1 MKLTD
6 LLKNILSEAKP
17 KKPSKGSTNR
27 GREEGP
33 IRPQVREGIENS
45 IKHRWLLFIDY
56 QGDEETQPFK
66 RWCEPYV
73 LGIRKETGNLTLRCY
88 VYKGASVS
96 KRMPDWKT
104 VRLDRIGNLAPLT
117 AATFNTPRPKYN
129 ATGDK
134 QMSSILM
141 RVKFDESG
149 NKDDGDNNGPDAPI
163 DINSPEIKKTAEIL
177 RKNTQD
183 GKVDFDHLEK
193 APEFKE
199 SGMKRALN
207 VIKRMLARAG
217 KGIIKGLQNLN
228 IKEDEIN

>member
-1 MKLTD
+1 MKLTS
-6 LLKNILSEAKP
+6 LLKNILSEAKS
-17 KKPSKGSTNR
+17 KKPIKGSTNR

-56 QGDEETQPFK
+56 QGDEETKPFK

-73 LGIRKETGNLTLRCY
+73 LGIRNETGNLTLRCY

-96 KRMPDWKT
+96 KKMPDWKT

-117 AATFNTPRPKYN
+117 SATFNKPRSKYN

-134 QMSSILM
+134 QMSKILI
-141 RVKFDESG
+141 RVNFDDVNG
-149 NKDDGDNNGPDAPI
+149 KDDGGNSGPNSPI

-177 RKNTQD
+177 RKNTHD

-193 APEFKE
+193 APEFRE
-199 SGMKRALN
+199 SDMKRALN
-207 VIKRMLARAG
+207 VIKRMLSRAG

-228 IKEDEIN
+228 IKENEIS